1 MIESTSINFEYS
13 ALFIGIGIGIA
24 YFIVI
29 SFLIFIFVCIGTFL
43 RSLLPTHGVAVDF
56 AFATIA
62 LFIIQYWYVSTTGK
76 SIGDIE
82 EIVKMMIISLIGAA
96 LDAHLLGIFKV
107 ILSCNK

>member
-13 ALFIGIGIGIA
+13 ALLIGIGIA
-24 YFIVI
+24 YFIAI
-29 SFLIFIFVCIGTFL
+29 SFLIFIFVIIGTVL
-43 RSLLPTHGVAVDF
+43 RSLTIHKVAVDF

-82 EIVKMMIISLIGAA
+82 EIIKMVIISLIGAA
-96 LDAHLLGIFKV
+96 VDAHLLGVFKV
-107 ILSCNK
+107 ILSCND

>member
-1 MIESTSINFEYS
+1 MIESTSINFESS
-13 ALFIGIGIGIA
+13 ALFIGIGIA
-24 YFIVI
+24 YFIAI
-29 SFLIFIFVCIGTFL
+29 SFLIFAFVIIGTVL
-43 RSLLPTHGVAVDF
+43 RSLTIHKVAVDF